1 MVVGT
6 TYIQL
11 KKMVESKK
19 FFADYLQNFA
29 EKIFMNGLGTEASH
43 ATNLVVL

>member
-11 KKMVESKK
+11 KNMVETQK

-29 EKIFMNGLGTEASH
+29 EKIFVNGLGTEASR